1 MSLVMKKIK
10 KENPIPDSHLA
21 KKTAKQNVGKNKS
34 RQNIYTVHKEP
45 MYMAKESTYKYALGK
60 SMETDKF
67 SLIKISRQ
75 GVSYEDFIKVV
86 EFSGFTIKEWAGYIQ
101 LNERTL
107 QRYKAENKLFEQ
119 IYSERILGIARLL
132 QRGVTVFDN
141 MAALGKWL
149 NAENV
154 ALGKTTPKQ
163 LLDSTFGINILEDEL
178 IRIEH
183 GIFA

>member
-1 MSLVMKKIK
+1 MKKIK

-86 EFSGFTIKEWAGYIQ
+86 EFSRFTIKEWAGYIH

-107 QRYKAENKLFEQ
+107 HRYKAENKPFEQ
-119 IYSERILGIARLL
+119 IYSERILEIAGLL
-132 QRGVTVFDN
+132 QKGVDVFGDIIAFSKWINTEN
-141 MAALGKWL
+141 MALGK
-149 NAENV
+149 V
-154 ALGKTTPKQ
+154 IPKQ
-163 LLDSTFGINILEDEL
+163 LLDSTFGITILENEL
-178 IRIEH
+178 TRIEH
-183 GIFA
+183 GILA